1 MNTLSNVAAVLDP
14 AGMVTVSGRI
24 SYPRTATGLD
34 GFTITARASI
44 YGGPV
49 EVFTGDGYPRPAIV
63 VVDDAARYGRIDGT
77 RAGIAWLYRYLGLT
91 DPVTYGGPC
100 DTMTDTDNGQGVT
113 I

>member
-1 MNTLSNVAAVLDP
+1 MNTLGNVAAVLDP

-49 EVFTGDGYPRPAIV
+49 NVSVGDGYPRTV
-63 VVDDAARYGRIDGT
+63 VIVDDAARYGRMDGT
-77 RAGIAWLYRYLGLT
+77 RAGIAWLYRYLGFT

-100 DTMTDTDNGQGVT
+100 DTMGNDNDGTGVT